1 MTVDTRMLA
10 LLHCVPS
17 TIIRNKNVSQHD
29 TSKLAYDISGLI
41 LLDNK
46 ENKKVL
52 NFPLL
57 H

>member
-52 NFPLL
+52 TFPLL